1 MPSHAITSL
10 PMSSITSFIHSYF
23 QQSPQAINHQSSSP
37 LSASVCLGCVQI
49 ATAAR
54 KSLSLLCCGGGSDS
68 RRVSHT
74 NQTIMAS
81 RGIMRRGMTSPRHL
95 GRGRVRVMSIAS
107 TVRVATPLCRS
118 RGSPLGCV
126 VWSDGCTGGPVVER
140 SNSQAHTGGVSVRGR
155 RAAASTW
162 SVRATPSGAGGDKG
176 GVDGNDGGAGGGGGG
191 GGGDGSSNE
200 DDGAKSGGRF
210 HFITAGWAARVAADP
225 DFTYKV
231 FVEQV
236 RYFAKHERTIRFS

>member
-1 MPSHAITSL
+1 M
-10 PMSSITSFIHSYF
+10 
-23 QQSPQAINHQSSSP
+23 
-37 LSASVCLGCVQI
+37 
-49 ATAAR
+49 
-54 KSLSLLCCGGGSDS
+54 
-68 RRVSHT
+68 
-74 NQTIMAS
+74 
-81 RGIMRRGMTSPRHL
+81 
-95 GRGRVRVMSIAS
+95 
-107 TVRVATPLCRS
+107 
-118 RGSPLGCV
+118 
-126 VWSDGCTGGPVVER
+126 VER